1 MDFSISFTI
10 MWGTVAENNERKFH
24 KWNELKLS
32 FLSRYKYFL
41 SLYGSKKYGIQDIA
55 KIYIYLVDF
64 IH

>member
-1 MDFSISFTI
+1 